1 VRFDVRSD
9 VRFEMRFEMR
19 FDERLVE
26 HFGLRLDTQIYF
38 PAPGLL
44 NLISARK
51 EKSR

>member
-1 VRFDVRSD
+1 MRFDV
-9 VRFEMRFEMR
+9 RFEMR

-26 HFGLRLDTQIYF
+26 HLVAHFGLRLDTQIYF